1 MFRIKAKPFL
11 LRNRCKRNTIFSKFI
26 ILHQWF
32 IERDDVIIVGLID
45 MFVIY
50 LFGKGENVTFKVEPF
65 TPATSLLLL
74 PFAKFKMS
82 ISGPYYTIGFHI
94 LATHQ
99 FSWQRVWPVVVWGG
113 CLCFVFTRR
122 PLPVHVSKASADLLS
137 GGRGWTEA
145 GAGGGWW
152 GWVPSHCWAWLGPTR
167 AALPSGVTTTTRA
180 SPARGQGGVRP
191 YPTMQPLGPYRA
203 LMGPLCLVRP
213 GSGHHRLSSGLLAL
227 LVSCCR
233 PDSGLSTGRWRQQAA
248 RQPL

>member
-1 MFRIKAKPFL
+1 MIHRK
-11 LRNRCKRNTIFSKFI
+11 RRCNHCWADRYVCHLSFWKGRESNIQGGTFYTCHFIFAFTI
-26 ILHQWF
+26 
-32 IERDDVIIVGLID
+32 
-45 MFVIY
+45 
-50 LFGKGENVTFKVEPF
+50 
-65 TPATSLLLL
+65 LLLHSSCVL
-74 PFAKFKMS
+74 ASEFKMS
-82 ISGPYYTIGFHI
+82 ISRLYYTTGFHI
-94 LATHQ
+94 VATHQ
-99 FSWQRVWPVVVWGG
+99 FSWQRV
-113 CLCFVFTRR
+113 CSIRRLFCFVFTRR